1 MSVLKSIH
9 DWVQNTP
16 PSLLLQKNEAWFIP
30 IMQSIHIAAI
40 GVVLACV
47 LMMSLRVLGVAG
59 GDRTVL
65 QTQERFGPWLTGAL
79 WLLLATGL
87 LIILCEPRALVTFS
101 FWLKMALVI
110 LGALV
115 AWAFQRSVRTHSAA
129 WDETLVQRR
138 PVKAMAVFA
147 LVIWVAIIF
156 LGRFI
161 AYDQVWGRLSP
172 SAVVEASR

>member
-1 MSVLKSIH
+1 MSVLKSVH

-16 PSLLLQKNEAWFIP
+16 PSLLLQRNEAWFIP
-30 IMQSIHIAAI
+30 TMQSIHIAAI

-47 LMMSLRVLGVAG
+47 LMMTLRVLGVCGA
-59 GDRTVL
+59 DRSVL

-101 FWLKMALVI
+101 FWLKMALVAI
-110 LGALV
+110 GALV
-115 AWAFQRSVRTHSAA
+115 AWLFRRSVRAHAES
-129 WDETLVQRR
+129 WDATLVRRR
-138 PVKAMAVFA
+138 PVKAMAVIA

-161 AYDQVWGRLSP
+161 AYDQIWGRLSP
-172 SAVVEASR
+172 SAVAGASQ